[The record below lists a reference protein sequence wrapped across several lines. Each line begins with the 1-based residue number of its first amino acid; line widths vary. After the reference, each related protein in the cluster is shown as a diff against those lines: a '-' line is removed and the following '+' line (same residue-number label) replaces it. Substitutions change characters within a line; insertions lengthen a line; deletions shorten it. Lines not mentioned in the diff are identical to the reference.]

1 MDNEHSSGQ
10 GISQSYD
17 TQIQWN
23 SFLLLLVIVSYAI
36 LFINLPAWLSN
47 VPISLRNITL
57 CCLGRC
63 LRRSP
68 ILLHLKLQWRQR
80 QWPSVCPLFS
90 PLSALCFLHMCRFT
104 LDGRVNTS
112 EQWGHLW
119 QRLPTRLSSF
129 EMSPPCSSKTLLSS
143 TGRLSRVV
151 ISWNHKR
158 TNWGRK
164 HCVISV
170 LNRCTRREDV
180 LHDYFILRSP
190 GSLRI
195 LWGSWWI
202 SRASALKVAE

>member
-23 SFLLLLVIVSYAI
+23 SFLLLLVVVNYA
-36 LFINLPAWLSN
+36 NLPAWFSN

-57 CCLGRC
+57 CCLLDRC

-68 ILLHLKLQWRQR
+68 ILLHLKPQWRQR
-80 QWPSVCPLFS
+80 QWSSVCPLFP

-112 EQWGHLW
+112 EQWEHLW
-119 QRLPTRLSSF
+119 QELPRLSSF

-151 ISWNHKR
+151 ISWIHLR
-158 TNWGRK
+158 TNCMPSETQSCR
-164 HCVISV
+164 HQLESS
-170 LNRCTRREDV
+170 EDQ
-180 LHDYFILRSP
+180 LR
-190 GSLRI
+190 
-195 LWGSWWI
+195 
-202 SRASALKVAE
+202 